1 MRQPKGDRINKRDT
15 VFALLA
21 LGAASLSA
29 VAQQQAKIFH
39 VGFLAAGGSPESF
52 SSSQYEGFRLG
63 MRELG
68 YVEGSNLLIEWRFAE
83 GKYDRVPDLLADL
96 VRLEVDVIVL
106 LSRRLEWR
114 LTTTV

>member
-1 MRQPKGDRINKRDT
+1 
-15 VFALLA
+15 
-21 LGAASLSA
+21 
-29 VAQQQAKIFH
+29 
-39 VGFLAAGGSPESF
+39 
-52 SSSQYEGFRLG
+52 

-96 VRLEVDVIVL
+96 VRLKVDVIVL